1 MQVNR
6 YFPRVQV
13 AVVAACLVL
22 TGGCVLV
29 VGGNSPE
36 RGDVEW
42 KSAGAANA
50 PVTARAATPDGVLA
64 RDVQARYRI
73 DTLVAAE
80 DITVSSSGNVVTL
93 HGRASSVEVLEH
105 ALRIAADTPGV
116 ARVVSRLTVEME
128 VM

>member
-6 YFPRVQV
+6 TFPRVRV
-13 AVVAACLVL
+13 AVVAACLAL

-29 VGGNSPE
+29 VGGNGPE

-42 KSAGAANA
+42 KSAGASSS
-50 PVTARAATPDGVLA
+50 PVTARAATADGLLA
-64 RDVQARYRI
+64 RDVQARFGI

-93 HGRASSVEVLEH
+93 HGRASNVDVLEH
-105 ALRIAADTPGV
+105 ALRVAADTPGV

-128 VM
+128 VL